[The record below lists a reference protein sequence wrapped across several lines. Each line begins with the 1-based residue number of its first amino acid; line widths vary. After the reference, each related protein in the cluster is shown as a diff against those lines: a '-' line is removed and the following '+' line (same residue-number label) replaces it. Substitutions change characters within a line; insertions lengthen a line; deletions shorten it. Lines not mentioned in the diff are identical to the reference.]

1 MSLVAN
7 APSQAPS
14 LARALAA
21 ELLTHLRLP
30 LSLLSGVFILGT
42 VGFWFIG
49 EGRWTWLDCSYMVS
63 ITLTG
68 VGYGEILEPMTPG
81 ARLFAMGLMWTG
93 MGVALYAVST
103 VTAFIVESR
112 ISELF
117 RERKMEALLGGMRG
131 HTIVCGAGRVGR
143 HVIGEIHSSGRALV
157 VVDDDSGRT
166 DWVRETYPGLGIVRG
181 DATEEAVLAQAGLD
195 RAEGLIAALGDDSR
209 NMLITVQARF
219 ANPKIKIGARCGQ
232 NNLVDKFYRAGA
244 DYVVNPDFIGGM
256 RIASEMIRPQV
267 VGFLDRM
274 LRGKDPSVRVEEV
287 TVERGSALAGL
298 TLAQAQLLART
309 GLAPIAMR
317 SAPGQEFSYNPGP
330 EQPLRAGAVLI
341 VIGGPGQTAKLKD
354 LCAGPGPASEE
365 RQERNA

>member
-1 MSLVAN
+1 MPSAAD
-7 APSQAPS
+7 APSQAFS
-14 LARALAA
+14 LARALAV
-21 ELLTHLRLP
+21 ELLAHLRLP
-30 LSLLSGVFILGT
+30 LSLLAGVFGLGT
-42 VGFWFIG
+42 AGFWLIG
-49 EGRWTWLDCSYMVS
+49 DGRWSWLDCAYMVS

-117 RERKMEALLGGMRG
+117 RERKMEALLVGMRG
-131 HTIVCGAGRVGR
+131 HYIVCGAGRVGR
-143 HVIGEIHSSGRALV
+143 HVIGEIRSTGRPLV
-157 VVDDDSGRT
+157 VVDDDPART
-166 DWVRETYPGLGIVRG
+166 EWVRENHPGLGIVLG
-181 DATEEAVLAQAGLD
+181 DATEEAVLAQAGLA
-195 RAEGLIAALGDDSR
+195 RATGLIAALGDDSR
-209 NMLITVQARF
+209 NMLITVQARY
-219 ANPKIKIGARCGQ
+219 ANPKVKIGARCGQ

-287 TVERGSALAGL
+287 GVEEGSALAGE
-298 TLAQAQLLART
+298 TLARARIFERT
-309 GLAPIAMR
+309 GLAPIALR
-317 SAPGQEFSYNPGP
+317 SAPGEEFAYNPGP
-330 EQPLRAGAVLI
+330 EQVLRPGAVLI
-341 VIGGPGQTAKLKD
+341 VIGGPEQTSRLKD
-354 LCAGPGPASEE
+354 LCAGPGSDSKG
-365 RQERNA
+365 R